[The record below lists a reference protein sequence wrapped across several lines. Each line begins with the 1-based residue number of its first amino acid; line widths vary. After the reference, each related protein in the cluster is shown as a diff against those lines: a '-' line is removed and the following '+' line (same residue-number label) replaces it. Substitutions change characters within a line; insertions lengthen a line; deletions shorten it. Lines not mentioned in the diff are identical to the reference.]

1 MRNHRILRGTLLAAG
16 ALLVVGCQVPANVK
30 ELNDRNQA
38 LQGQLNRANDQI
50 TKLKAQER
58 LLQMDITELNRVI
71 SVLEAEKGSR
81 VKESSQL
88 RGQVRKFTQQ
98 QIDDLKDFLVRAD
111 LLDYVGGELVE
122 RAQTEASPLLIVDLA
137 HPVPKIGTLTGV
149 GAFFAKPS
157 AFKVKVL
164 RQVEDKLVVIWES
177 KLITP
182 KAPGLN
188 RINFPVTVGVE
199 KDDILAYHF
208 PKETGV
214 TFDTGTGDTRYLKSD
229 LRLGGSISRSSLLG
243 GDKKRAYSIGVFA
256 LLN

>member
-1 MRNHRILRGTLLAAG
+1 MRYHRICRG
-16 ALLVVGCQVPANVK
+16 ALLATLVLAVAGCQVPANVK

-38 LQGQLNRANDQI
+38 LQGKLNRANDQI
-50 TKLKAQER
+50 NKLRAQER
-58 LLQMDITELNRVI
+58 LMQKDIAELNRVI
-71 SVLEAEKGSR
+71 AVLESEKGSR
-81 VKESSQL
+81 VRESSQL

-98 QIDDLKDFLVRAD
+98 QIDELKAFLVRED
-111 LLDYVGGELVE
+111 LLDYIGGELVE
-122 RAQTEASPLLIVDLA
+122 RAQTETDPLMIVDLA

-149 GAFFAKPS
+149 GAYFTKPS

-182 KAPGLN
+182 KQPGLN

-199 KDDILAYHF
+199 ENDVLAYYF
-208 PKETGV
+208 PKQAGV
-214 TFDTGTGDTRYLKSD
+214 TFDTGTGDTRYLKDD
-229 LRLGGSISRSSLLG
+229 LKLGGSIKRSSLLG
-243 GDKKRAYSIGVFA
+243 ADKKRAYSIGVFA

>member
-1 MRNHRILRGTLLAAG
+1 MRNFRISRGVLLAVS
-16 ALLVVGCQVPANVK
+16 ALAIAGCQVPANVK

-38 LQGQLNRANDQI
+38 LQGQLGRANDQI
-50 TKLKAQER
+50 NKLKAQER
-58 LLQMDITELNRVI
+58 LMQKDIAELNRVI

-81 VKESSQL
+81 VRESSQL

-98 QIDDLKDFLVRAD
+98 QIDDLKEFLVRED

-122 RAQTEASPLLIVDLA
+122 RAKIEASPLLIVDLA
-137 HPVPKIGTLTGV
+137 HPIPKLGTLTGV
-149 GAFFAKPS
+149 GAYFAKPA

-177 KLITP
+177 KLISP
-182 KAPGLN
+182 KQPGLN

-199 KDDILAYHF
+199 KGDVMGYYF
-208 PKETGV
+208 PKQVGV
-214 TFDTGTGDTRYLKSD
+214 TFDTGTGGTRYLKDD
-229 LRLGGSISRSSLLG
+229 LRLGGSIKRSSLLG
-243 GDKKRAYSIGVFA
+243 EDKKRAYSIGVFA